1 MIELETPWQAPKKV
15 RLAIIDLALAHIK
28 KVEND
33 PEIKTEGD
41 NFDYWYSYEV
51 EDGTFVDY
59 NIYCGDEWCVAKQD
73 GKYEYT
79 DPSTWSWDVACY
91 AVNPPT
97 EDNPYHQMDTDRE
110 QYLFSYNKSYGN
122 REVEFENAL

>member
-15 RLAIIDLALAHIK
+15 RLAIIDLALPHIK

-73 GKYEYT
+73 GKYEYCLLYT
-79 DPSTWSWDVACY
+79 SPS
-91 AVNPPT
+91 PR
-97 EDNPYHQMDTDRE
+97 DR
-110 QYLFSYNKSYGN
+110 QKS
-122 REVEFENAL
+122 RMPSSA